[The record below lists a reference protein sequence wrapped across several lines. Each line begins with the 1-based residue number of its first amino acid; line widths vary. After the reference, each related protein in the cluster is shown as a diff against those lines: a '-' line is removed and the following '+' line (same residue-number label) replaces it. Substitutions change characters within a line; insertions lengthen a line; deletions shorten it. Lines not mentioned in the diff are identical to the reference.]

1 MRTVHL
7 CDIIPFQAIR
17 SEYLKL
23 AGIMFGWVEGTYP
36 SDDTTI
42 VVKFEEYLNLRN
54 YSKWNNLNTL
64 YFSQVIR
71 PRLSGKS
78 D

>member
-1 MRTVHL
+1 MFSSYYTG
-7 CDIIPFQAIR
+7 QAIR

-42 VVKFEEYLNLRN
+42 LLQFEEYLDLRN
-54 YSKWNNLNTL
+54 YTKWNNLNTL
-64 YFSQVIR
+64 YFSQVRR
-71 PRLSGKS
+71 PRLSYLT

>member
-1 MRTVHL
+1 MHCSV
-7 CDIIPFQAIR
+7 IITFQAIR

-42 VVKFEEYLNLRN
+42 LLQFEEYLDLRN
-54 YSKWNNLNTL
+54 YTKWNNLNTL
-64 YFSQVIR
+64 YFSQVIIQR
-71 PRLSGKS
+71 IT

>member
-1 MRTVHL
+1 
-7 CDIIPFQAIR
+7 
-17 SEYLKL
+17 
-23 AGIMFGWVEGTYP
+23 MFGWVEGTYP

-64 YFSQVIR
+64 YFSQVRR
-71 PRLSGKS
+71 PRLSYLT

>member
-1 MRTVHL
+1 
-7 CDIIPFQAIR
+7 
-17 SEYLKL
+17 
-23 AGIMFGWVEGTYP
+23 MFGWVEGTYP

-64 YFSQVIR
+64 YFSQVRR
-71 PRLSGKS
+71 PRLSYLP

>member
-1 MRTVHL
+1 
-7 CDIIPFQAIR
+7 
-17 SEYLKL
+17 
-23 AGIMFGWVEGTYP
+23 MFGWVEGTYP

-64 YFSQVIR
+64 YFSQVTT
-71 PRLSGKS
+71 
-78 D
+78 DQAETD

>member
-1 MRTVHL
+1 
-7 CDIIPFQAIR
+7 
-17 SEYLKL
+17 
-23 AGIMFGWVEGTYP
+23 MFGWVEGTYP